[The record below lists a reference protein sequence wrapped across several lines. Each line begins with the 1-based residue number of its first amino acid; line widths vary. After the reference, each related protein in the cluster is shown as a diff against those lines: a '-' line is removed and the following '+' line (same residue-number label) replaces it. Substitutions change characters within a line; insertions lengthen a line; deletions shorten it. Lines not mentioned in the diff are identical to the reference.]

1 VVIYMATMAALYGL
15 LDAAFVAA
23 QNWLL
28 KWKQ

>member
-15 LDAAFVAA
+15 IDTGFVAA